1 MSDTGK
7 ITWTDLT
14 IENAEEVRDF
24 YSNVT
29 GWTSKALSMGD
40 CDDYCMNDA
49 EGTTV
54 AGICHARGPNANIP
68 PMWLI
73 YINVDDLDASTAK
86 CVELGGEV
94 LEAPR
99 SVGDGRMA
107 VIRDPAG
114 AVAGLYQKNA
124 SD

>member
-1 MSDTGK
+1 MSDAGK

-14 IENAEEVRDF
+14 IENADDVRDF
-24 YSNVT
+24 YSKVT
-29 GWTSKALSMGD
+29 GWTSTEISMGD
-40 CDDYCMNDA
+40 YSDYCMNDA

-54 AGICHARGPNANIP
+54 AGICHARGANANTP

-73 YINVDDLDASTAK
+73 YINVDDLDASAAK
-86 CVELGGEV
+86 CVEFGGEV
-94 LEAPR
+94 LDGPR
-99 SVGDGRMA
+99 SVGDGRMV

-114 AVAGLYQKNA
+114 AVAGLYQRNA